1 MTQKDTLETVSL
13 PFGAMVMAGAV
24 GGGLGLL
31 GGWLAY
37 PSASMPPIVHG
48 ALAGSGGYVLG
59 SMVLLPWVARPLEQW
74 MAIWPGALLSRL
86 LATGIVA
93 WLLYFRPPEGDDGF
107 RTALV
112 VSHVVSIFLDAALL
126 ARWSRL
132 LGQNPVH
139 ESE

>member
-13 PFGAMVMAGAV
+13 PFGAMIAGAV
-24 GGGLGLL
+24 GGGRAWN
-31 GGWLAY
+31 GGWLVGPPHGSAGH
-37 PSASMPPIVHG
+37 PSCG

-59 SMVLLPWVARPLEQW
+59 SMVLMPWVARPLEQW

-86 LATGIVA
+86 LATGIMA

-112 VSHVVSIFLDAALL
+112 VSHVVSVFLDAALL
-126 ARWSRL
+126 ARWSRS

>member
-1 MTQKDTLETVSL
+1 MTENETPRAVSL
-13 PFGAMVMAGAV
+13 PWGAMIVAGLV
-24 GGGLGLL
+24 GGVLGTVA
-31 GGWLAY
+31 GWLGH
-37 PSASMPPIVHG
+37 PTVPLASVACG
-48 ALAGSGGYVLG
+48 ALAGSGGYLLG

-86 LATGIVA
+86 LATGIMA

-126 ARWSRL
+126 SRWSRSL
-132 LGQNPVH
+132 DRNPLH
-139 ESE
+139 ES